1 MLNYA
6 KILGARLQDHWSSEF
21 LVVSRLAEVMSL
33 NGCRD
38 YPVTTLGWRGADFTV
53 NGGTILPALNT

>member
-1 MLNYA
+1 M
-6 KILGARLQDHWSSEF
+6 
-21 LVVSRLAEVMSL
+21 VSRLAEVMSL
-33 NGCRD
+33 YVCRD

>member
-1 MLNYA
+1 MLYEA
-6 KILGARLQDHWSSEF
+6 KILGERLQDHWSSGF

-33 NGCRD
+33 YVCRD

-53 NGGTILPALNT
+53 NGGTILLALNT